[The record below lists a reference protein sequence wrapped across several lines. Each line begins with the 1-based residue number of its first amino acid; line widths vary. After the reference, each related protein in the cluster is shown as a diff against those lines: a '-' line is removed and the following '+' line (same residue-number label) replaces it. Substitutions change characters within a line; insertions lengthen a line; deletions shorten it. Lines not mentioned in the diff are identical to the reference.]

1 MGSMS
6 ARGGLYMWRTD
17 KPHSFLGLPIIGR
30 HFAYG
35 GMTNSYSARE
45 GQHLR
50 GSVTYGSAPASWSDL
65 RPKCYRLL
73 PLPALI
79 THGKHRRKIMKA
91 LETLMIYALCPAY
104 NDKQQPPWNLRKI
117 SRAKA
122 ARERA
127 RRDDLGM
134 AYRAM
139 RWTVRM
145 LINGAIIAMG
155 VYVYHGTTS

>member
-1 MGSMS
+1 MTT
-6 ARGGLYMWRTD
+6 RGGLYVWRTD
-17 KPHSFLGLPIIGR
+17 KPHAWLGLPIIGR

-73 PLPALI
+73 PLPRVI

-91 LETLMIYALCPAY
+91 LETLMIYALCPVY
-104 NDKQQPPWNLRKI
+104 NVTQQPPWNLRKV
-117 SRAKA
+117 SRARA
-122 ARERA
+122 VRERA
-127 RRDDLGM
+127 RRDDLGIG
-134 AYRAM
+134 YRFA
-139 RWTVRM
+139 RWALRM
-145 LINGAIIAMG
+145 LAYIAVISG
-155 VYVYHGTTS
+155 VIYFYGTTS